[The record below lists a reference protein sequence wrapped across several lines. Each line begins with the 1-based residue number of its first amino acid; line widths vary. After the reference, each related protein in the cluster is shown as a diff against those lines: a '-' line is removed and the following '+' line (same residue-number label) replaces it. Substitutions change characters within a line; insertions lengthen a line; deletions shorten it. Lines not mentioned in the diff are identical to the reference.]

1 MKLNN
6 AFLDLTT
13 LDQTLP
19 KNSGLMCG
27 LDTRLKR
34 YLLKEKVCGVIADKK
49 RRFFAA
55 ILRANRDESAADEFE
70 VKRFTGDSSS
80 SSSSLSDTTTA
91 DTDSFGQNQTRVYF
105 DVHQRMQRRQSS
117 ALDNLKLQS
126 RVYRDE
132 INSLKKQI
140 DCLRWEKL
148 QLESDNTQPDFANR
162 RRSHIL

>member
-1 MKLNN
+1 MELNN
-6 AFLDLTT
+6 AYLDLST

-55 ILRANRDESAADEFE
+55 LLRANRDESAADEFE
-70 VKRFTGDSSS
+70 VKRFTGDLSSS
-80 SSSSLSDTTTA
+80 SSSDTTT
-91 DTDSFGQNQTRVYF
+91 DSDSFGQNQTRVYF